1 MKKILVIGS
10 TNTDFVLEVEEMPRV
25 GETIMSKFFHSLPG
39 GKGANQAYA
48 CGMLGGHVSFLSAI
62 GGDGLGSAVME
73 NMRRADVAV
82 SHIRTMEADSTGIA
96 VICVDGAGNN
106 SIVVSP
112 GANLR
117 CDCDYLK
124 EHRETIDACD
134 ILLVQLEVPV
144 DGIFYAITYAHKR
157 GKLVILNPAPCPD
170 GIPDEVLRCVDYIT
184 PNESELM
191 KLCGKEG
198 DSLEDYAKGARLL
211 LRKGVKNVL
220 VTLGKKGALFVS
232 KETEELFP
240 ARKVSAV
247 DTTAAGDCFNGA
259 FAVALAE
266 GRRLDEAVAF
276 ANAASSIAVTRC
288 GAQTSI
294 PAREETDKVLAELS
308 GQS

>member
-25 GETIMSKFFHSLPG
+25 GETIMSKFFHRLPG

-124 EHRETIDACD
+124 EHREIIDACD

-170 GIPDEVLRCVDYIT
+170 GIPDEVLQCVDYIT
-184 PNESELM
+184 PNETELQ
-191 KLCGKEG
+191 KLTGCRMDFPDGIQEG
-198 DSLEDYAKGARLL
+198 AQSL
-211 LRKGVKNVL
+211 LRRGAGHVV
-220 VTLGKKGALFVS
+220 VTLGGNGAMLCS
-232 KETEELFP
+232 GSGTARFP
-240 ARKVSAV
+240 AWEVPV
-247 DTTAAGDCFNGA
+247 EDTTAAGDTFNA
-259 FAVALAE
+259 ALAVGLAE
-266 GRRLDEAVAF
+266 GRCIDEVINF
-276 ANAASSIAVTRC
+276 ANAASGIAVSRK
-288 GAQTSI
+288 GAQTSV
-294 PAREETDKVLAELS
+294 PSRAEVEKFMS
-308 GQS
+308 SRGDI